1 MCLSQ
6 RGWLYTSLLA
16 AGKGLRAFNAVKL
29 LLGLAVDKA
38 STPQIFYRLFPIVVV
53 HHESAG
59 LSLLS
64 PPLPVIKR
72 VSFWEPNGALLF
84 LTQINAAASDKA
96 KVGVRVRT
104 GLQTFFFAKLS

>member
-6 RGWLYTSLLA
+6 RGWLCTSLLA
-16 AGKGLRAFNAVKL
+16 AGKGLRAFNAAKL
-29 LLGLAVDKA
+29 LLRLAVDKA
-38 STPQIFYRLFPIVVV
+38 STPQISYRLFSYTTRVQGFPFL
-53 HHESAG
+53 A
-59 LSLLS
+59 

-72 VSFWEPNGALLF
+72 VSFWELNGALLF

-96 KVGVRVRT
+96 KVGVRITT